1 MKLVVSRFTFH
12 TCFLYFYTMMFR
24 LLALAFVALMI
35 EGCTCCA
42 YLNHMFNAERLDEE
56 AAEMR
61 TARLDSVPDS
71 ENSLPGSEERL
82 KYDKIIEKGSRVL
95 ERFPDNKKRTA
106 EAVFLIGESFRHKHE
121 WSKAITK
128 YDEYERY
135 FADRDSMRAV
145 EYQRAYCLYRNN
157 EFNISR
163 FALEPVIA
171 SKDHPYYFQGL
182 NLLSLLDEQAEFPD
196 QAIAS
201 LEAVLADTAGTP
213 FMRGKAHFRLAGLY
227 FKKENWGK
235 AREHYTAKEIKEL
248 NPREQQTAG
257 EQGAECLVNLKEYL
271 KAADEYK
278 ELYKNPEYES
288 KRPEYLVR
296 IGEVTMLAEKYADAI
311 VILQKVNTEYPRSE
325 QASRSYFCLGDYEQH
340 KRINYDQAVI
350 YYDSSFIS
358 RTISKWGQESRD
370 RRDAL
375 KRLIA
380 MRTKNDNDRKDS
392 IPNVDNFFKSEFLIA
407 ELFLFKLSE
416 VDSAITRLNT
426 IIEESGD
433 SAKVLRAI
441 YAKAFI
447 YDEFMHD
454 PDAAEE
460 IYKEIIEKYPDT
472 EYAKQAQV
480 NLGMRVTLK
489 TSEDLAK
496 ERYMEAESLWTIAA
510 EMPLDQM
517 DSVDSAYAR
526 AFVKFDSLY
535 QDYPETQSGIQALYM
550 KAIYF
555 QMNPERIDSATS
567 TYKLL
572 RDKYGRTPW
581 GKQAAKL
588 MNTRLS
594 LSDQDLDRLRRRVK
608 SSEEHIRKQSE
619 QYYETLNKAPEEKK
633 AEVQSKEDEILENT
647 YNSMYDFE

>member
-1 MKLVVSRFTFH
+1 
-12 TCFLYFYTMMFR
+12 MMFR
-24 LLALAFVALMI
+24 FLALALVALLF

-42 YLNHMFNAERLDEE
+42 YLNHMFNAERLDEQ
-56 AAEMR
+56 AGEMR
-61 TARLDSVPDS
+61 AARMDSIPDS
-71 ENSLPGSEERL
+71 ENSLPGSEERQ

-95 ERFPDNKKRTA
+95 ERFPKNKKRTA
-106 EAVFLIGESFRHKHE
+106 EAVFLIGEAFRHKHE

-128 YDEYERY
+128 YDEFERY
-135 FADRDSMRAV
+135 FADHDSMKAV
-145 EYQRAYCLYRNN
+145 EYQRAYCLYRNQ

-163 FALEPVIA
+163 FALEPVVA

-182 NLLSLLDEQAEFPD
+182 NLLSLLDEQSEAPE

-201 LEAVLADTAGTP
+201 LEALLADTAGTP

-227 FKKENWGK
+227 FKKENWDK
-235 AREHYTAKEIKEL
+235 AREHYIAKEIKEL

-257 EQGAECLVNLKEYL
+257 SQAAECLANRKEYL
-271 KAADEYK
+271 QAADEYK

-288 KRPEYLVR
+288 KQAEYLVR
-296 IGEVTMLAEKYADAI
+296 IGELTMLAERYPDAI
-311 VILQKVNTEYPRSE
+311 IILQKVNTDYPRSE
-325 QASRSYFCLGDYEQH
+325 EASRSYFCLGDYEQH
-340 KRINYDQAVI
+340 KTIDYDKAVI

-358 RTISKWGQESRD
+358 RTISKWGLESRE

-380 MRTKNDNDRKDS
+380 MRNQNDKDRKDS
-392 IPNVDNFFKSEFLIA
+392 IPNVENFFRSEFLIA

-416 VDSAITRLNT
+416 VDSAITRLDNV
-426 IIEESGD
+426 IKESGD
-433 SAKVLRAI
+433 SARTLRAI

-447 YDEFMHD
+447 YDEYMHD

-472 EYAKQAQV
+472 EYAKQAQA

-489 TSEDLAK
+489 TREDLAK
-496 ERYMEAESLWTIAA
+496 EKYMEAESLWTIAS

-526 AFVKFDSLY
+526 AFTYFDTLY
-535 QDYPETQSGIQALYM
+535 QQYPETQSGIQALYM
-550 KAIYF
+550 KAVYF
-555 QMNPERIDSATS
+555 QMNPERIDSTMR
-567 TYKLL
+567 TYKEL
-572 RDKYGRTPW
+572 RDKYGQTPW
-581 GKQAAKL
+581 GKQAANM
-588 MNTRLS
+588 MNSRLTIT
-594 LSDQDLDRLRRRVK
+594 DKDLERLRKRVK
-608 SSEEHIRKQSE
+608 STETHVNRLSA
-619 QYYETLNKAPEEKK
+619 QYYEELNKAPEEKQ
-633 AEVQSKEDEILENT
+633 AEVKSKEDEILENT